1 MSSEDI
7 RELDYSNRSLSNFP
21 QEILKYKNTL
31 ESLDLTNNDFVNYEE
46 VVGYL
51 SNFINLKNLNIDIQ
65 TQEQASLILDNIPSL
80 IILNGQKTKEDDDE
94 EKNNEQ
100 QLNNEEQN
108 FEEEEFNQPIIN
120 NNNND
125 NNYNNMQNMNDNYNI
140 NNNNNQNYQTEELN
154 IPEVENA
161 SLENEINNFNIIVT
175 NIKSFYGKNTNKIKL
190 FCDDF
195 QKFLKKQIDNLNKQV
210 NENVSNY
217 LYALNVYHS
226 KLQIYSFLNKKVID
240 LLKTIRVG
248 DKFNNILI
256 DSLSKIDKFKNE
268 NEKIINNIVNKMNV
282 GLKDNNQNLMNLNQK
297 ISENEQ
303 MNNEQIK
310 QKDIII
316 QNLKTQNQNL
326 QKEIN
331 FLKKENQKYTKNIL
345 DKAKK
350 IIKNEAANSLQTNNN
365 TNTQSNYQT
374 LQEDDNL
381 KSLFSNYNEKIKINP
396 SSIRLIALRNLID
409 IIYDIYKYKT
419 AYENKGLP
427 KLTLEQYLY
436 SYLKSKYGL
445 KKLVVENAMNI
456 LNGIKAY
463 SNDNGEVLFFGLLL
477 RNELDDESI
486 NILFKIKETVDNLL
500 RHFCNDFNKFNAIKN
515 NSIFI
520 EENIW
525 IEIANMLF
533 FNNKESCDGFINRI
547 NNFLEG
553 KIKSE
558 SIINQYGKNILYND
572 FLNILI
578 KYNVSLRRKYLQNL
592 VNSFREVDENK
603 IGQINSEQFM
613 ELIKNLNIYE
623 DENEYNEKIEE
634 LYQKIDPN
642 ENNKI
647 SLSDLVNL
655 LDKEYIIDSRNNTEL
670 KALDKIAMN

>member
-7 RELDYSNRSLSNFP
+7 RELDYSNKSLSNFP

-94 EKNNEQ
+94 EKNNDQ

-120 NNNND
+120 NNNTD
-125 NNYNNMQNMNDNYNI
+125 NFNNNMQNMNDNYNI

-175 NIKSFYGKNTNKIKL
+175 NIKTFYGKNTNKIKL

-256 DSLSKIDKFKNE
+256 DSLSKIDK

-282 GLKDNNQNLMNLNQK
+282 GLKDSNQK

-303 MNNEQIK
+303 MNNEQIR
-310 QKDIII
+310 QKNIVI

-331 FLKKENQKYTKNIL
+331 NLKKENQKYTKNIL

-365 TNTQSNYQT
+365 TNTHSNYQT

-381 KSLFSNYNEKIKINP
+381 KSLFSNYNEKIKI
-396 SSIRLIALRNLID
+396 
-409 IIYDIYKYKT
+409 
-419 AYENKGLP
+419 
-427 KLTLEQYLY
+427 
-436 SYLKSKYGL
+436 
-445 KKLVVENAMNI
+445 
-456 LNGIKAY
+456 
-463 SNDNGEVLFFGLLL
+463 
-477 RNELDDESI
+477 
-486 NILFKIKETVDNLL
+486 
-500 RHFCNDFNKFNAIKN
+500 
-515 NSIFI
+515 
-520 EENIW
+520 
-525 IEIANMLF
+525 
-533 FNNKESCDGFINRI
+533 
-547 NNFLEG
+547 
-553 KIKSE
+553 
-558 SIINQYGKNILYND
+558 
-572 FLNILI
+572 
-578 KYNVSLRRKYLQNL
+578 
-592 VNSFREVDENK
+592 
-603 IGQINSEQFM
+603 
-613 ELIKNLNIYE
+613 
-623 DENEYNEKIEE
+623 
-634 LYQKIDPN
+634 
-642 ENNKI
+642 
-647 SLSDLVNL
+647 
-655 LDKEYIIDSRNNTEL
+655 
-670 KALDKIAMN
+670 